1 MIRWDASTVLATV
14 ATLGLSL
21 SSLTFPPTER
31 WFRRLLNGSRFA
43 WSDMLVGQQHIESM
57 VRLDLLGCEDGTSD
71 LYFSVNLECRAH
83 HVVRDAILFAH
94 RLQPLLLF
102 AVDSQHRTMLP

>member
-21 SSLTFPPTER
+21 SSLAFASAER
-31 WFRRLLNGSRFA
+31 WFRWLLNGRCVA
-43 WSDMLVGQQHIESM
+43 WSDMLVGQQHIEM
-57 VRLDLLGCEDGTSD
+57 RMRFDLLGCEDGTSD

-94 RLQPLLLF
+94 RLQPLFLF
-102 AVDSQHRTMLP
+102 AVNPQHRAMLP